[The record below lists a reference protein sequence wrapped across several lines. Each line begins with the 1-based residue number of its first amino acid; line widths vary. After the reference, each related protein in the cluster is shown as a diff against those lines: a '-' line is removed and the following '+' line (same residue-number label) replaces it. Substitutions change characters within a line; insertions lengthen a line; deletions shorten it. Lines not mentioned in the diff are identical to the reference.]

1 MTRAGGVDEMGA
13 LALLKLVFWGSTI
26 IAALTVDS
34 ASSAKVTVSAK
45 SLYNCTYKSRAQSGR
60 LFVSAH

>member
-1 MTRAGGVDEMGA
+1 MTREPVVDEMGA

-45 SLYNCTYKSRAQSGR
+45 SLYTQ
-60 LFVSAH
+60 VSCSLVLIRSSI